1 MRVRRPFFARIRG
14 YFLTGLVV
22 TVPLGATAYLTWW
35 AVRLLDEFMLK
46 LVPARYGVSGEGVLS
61 LPGMGIVATVVIM
74 IVVGWI
80 AATVSGRF
88 FVGLGERIID
98 RMPVIRSIYGGMKQV
113 FETVFARQSIAFRQ
127 AVLVKFPNDDT
138 WAIAFLTQRPSRA
151 IRDVAGQD
159 VYAVFMPTAPNPTSG
174 YLLFFPKEK
183 VRQLNLSVEEAFK
196 LILSGGLV
204 SPDILDDGQASRR

>member
-1 MRVRRPFFARIRG
+1 MRVRRPFFVRIRG

-22 TVPLGATAYLTWW
+22 TVPLGATVYLTWW
-35 AVRLLDEFMLK
+35 AVRFLDEFMLR
-46 LVPARYGVSGEGVLS
+46 LVPESYSVLSEGVLS

-74 IVVGWI
+74 IGVGWI
-80 AATVSGRF
+80 AASFLGRF
-88 FVGLGERIID
+88 FVNLGERIID
-98 RMPVIRSIYGGMKQV
+98 RMPIIRSIYGGMKQV
-113 FETVFARQSIAFRQ
+113 FETVFARQSVAFRQ
-127 AVLVKFPNDDT
+127 AVLVNFPNDET

-183 VRQLNLSVEEAFK
+183 VHQLDLSVEEAFK

-204 SPDILDDGQASRR
+204 SPDFLDDGRTSR